1 MPALPI
7 IAAVTAIA
15 GAGMG
20 AYSAVSAGN
29 NAKAA
34 ADYNSQVAQN
44 AALDAEN
51 RGAVAAAEHDQQTR
65 QLIARQ
71 NAAMS
76 AGGLDTSTGSP
87 LDILTGTAG
96 MGKLDS
102 LRILNN
108 AQRTASGYQAQS
120 GLDLFQ
126 GNAAQTGGYLNAAG
140 TVLGGMGSSITGYYG
155 TRNAMTQDSD
165 LPGFH

>member
-7 IAAVTAIA
+7 VATVAAVAGTA
-15 GAGMG
+15 MG
-20 AYSAVSAGN
+20 AYSAVSSAQ

-34 ADYNSQVAQN
+34 ADYNAQVEQN
-44 AALDAEN
+44 AALDAQQ
-51 RGAVAAAEHDQQTR
+51 RGAVAAVEHDQQTR

-76 AGGLDTSTGSP
+76 AGGLDTASGTP

-108 AQRTASGYQAQS
+108 AQRTADGFQAQA
-120 GLDLFQ
+120 GLDLYK
-126 GNAAQTGGYLNAAG
+126 GNAAG
-140 TVLGGMGSSITGYYG
+140 TAGYYGAAGTILGGVGNSITGYYG
-155 TRNAMTQDSD
+155 TRNAMAADSSD
-165 LPGFH
+165 